1 MPEHRVASLSELVPG
16 QPSGMDVDGARLVL
30 ARVGEAVYACGDTC
44 THRGGHLSEGR
55 LTGPRLSCPLHGWK
69 YDVRTGQCVRNSAP
83 PRFASGSSPVYPVR
97 IDGDSVFVEIP

>member
-16 QPSGMDVDGARLVL
+16 QPIGMDVDGARLVL
-30 ARVGEAVYACGDTC
+30 ARVGETVYACGDTC

-55 LTGPRLSCPLHGWK
+55 LTGPRLSCPLHGWN
-69 YDVRTGQCVRNSAP
+69 YDMRTGQCVLPIRGG
-83 PRFASGSSPVYPVR
+83 RVPVYSVR